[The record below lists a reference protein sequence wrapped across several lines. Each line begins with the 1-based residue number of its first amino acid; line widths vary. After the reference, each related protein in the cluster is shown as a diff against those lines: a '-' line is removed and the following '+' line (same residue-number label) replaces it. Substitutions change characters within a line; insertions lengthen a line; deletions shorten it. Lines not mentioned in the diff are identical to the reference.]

1 MKIKT
6 LTQAALIAALYVALT
21 YVVNLFGLAN
31 GAVQLRLSEALTILP
46 AFTAAAIPG
55 LFIGCLLANLLT
67 GCVFW
72 DILFGSVATLIAA
85 IGTRLIA
92 KNNKWLAPIP
102 PILANTLVV
111 PFVIKFA
118 YGSLDALPYLFL
130 TVFAGELLS
139 CGVLGVPLYAL
150 LEKHKRLF

>member
-21 YVVNLFGLAN
+21 YVANLFGLAN

-46 AFTAAAIPG
+46 AFTTAAIPG